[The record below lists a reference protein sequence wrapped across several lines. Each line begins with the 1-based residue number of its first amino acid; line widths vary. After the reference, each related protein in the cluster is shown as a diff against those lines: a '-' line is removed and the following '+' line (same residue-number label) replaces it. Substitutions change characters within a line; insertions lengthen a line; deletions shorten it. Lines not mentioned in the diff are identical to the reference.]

1 MNSSIRNDH
10 RQETQ
15 HEGGIER
22 NKRETRK
29 PVQGTALDINHSDL
43 GQQGEIERAEGT
55 QSTRGNEDEMM
66 SQNVVEKHTRKITNP
81 RVSHRDL

>member
-1 MNSSIRNDH
+1 M
-10 RQETQ
+10 
-15 HEGGIER
+15 
-22 NKRETRK
+22 
-29 PVQGTALDINHSDL
+29 
-43 GQQGEIERAEGT
+43 ERAEGT